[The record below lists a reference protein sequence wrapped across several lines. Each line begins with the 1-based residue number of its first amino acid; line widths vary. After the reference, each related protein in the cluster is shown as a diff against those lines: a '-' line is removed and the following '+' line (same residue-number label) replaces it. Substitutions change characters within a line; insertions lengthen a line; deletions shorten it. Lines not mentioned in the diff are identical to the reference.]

1 MKKNIHNVGGFVAFS
16 GESPKVINL
25 ITREIVPIMRTLEYP
40 IDVAMSTDS
49 NFERNE
55 NCAFI
60 DERVFTAQTPLLF
73 GVYVEDLMY
82 VVKRRLV
89 EAGKHDV
96 IRTLE
101 DSWFSLRFEY
111 TDYDPLSEETNRE
124 IAALSKDVGRAIEYA
139 EHLVLFEDG
148 DEDID
153 AWTHRELLMADD

>member
-1 MKKNIHNVGGFVAFS
+1 
-16 GESPKVINL
+16 
-25 ITREIVPIMRTLEYP
+25 
-40 IDVAMSTDS
+40 
-49 NFERNE
+49 
-55 NCAFI
+55 
-60 DERVFTAQTPLLF
+60 
-73 GVYVEDLMY
+73 MY
-82 VVKRRLV
+82 IVKRRLV

-124 IAALSKDVGRAIEYA
+124 IVALFKDVGRAIEYA

-153 AWTHRELLMADD
+153 AWTHRELLMSDD